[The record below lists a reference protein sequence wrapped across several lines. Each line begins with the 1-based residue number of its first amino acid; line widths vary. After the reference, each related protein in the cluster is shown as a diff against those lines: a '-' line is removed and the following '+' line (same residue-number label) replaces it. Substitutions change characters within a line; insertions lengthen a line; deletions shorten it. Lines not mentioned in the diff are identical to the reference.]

1 MTDLNDKLL
10 GTEQSSLGDIQAETQ
25 RQQDL
30 VAAIFSSH
38 APTEPATGMGLLEQG
53 QRWSAGIAAYRGNGL
68 SHAIAALRI
77 QFPTVLAMLG
87 DTAFDAVCARHWRQ
101 RPPRQGDLAKVGTE
115 FATTVAELNE
125 LAPWPW
131 LADSARLDWAL
142 WQVLFEPSALL
153 TETDLRR
160 LANDDPGQ
168 LRIQLA
174 AGTRFIQSPWP
185 LVTLRQLNLAPE
197 PDSQALQEVL
207 LAPKEYAWVWREGYE
222 AHCMAIPACEAAWI
236 IAIQS
241 CPSLDAALDSTSDEM
256 DFSAWL
262 NNAVR
267 HGWIDHVQAL

>member
-1 MTDLNDKLL
+1 MTYLSDKLL
-10 GTEQSSLGDIQAETQ
+10 GTEQSPPWDIQAEMQ

-30 VAAIFSSH
+30 VAAIFSSR
-38 APTEPATGMGLLEQG
+38 APTEPATEMGLLEQG
-53 QRWSAGIAAYRGNGL
+53 QLWSAGIAAYRGNGL
-68 SHAIAALRI
+68 SHATAALRV

-115 FATTVAELNE
+115 FAETIAELSE

-153 TETDLRR
+153 TETDLHR
-160 LANDDPGQ
+160 LANDEPTQ

-174 AGTRFIQSPWP
+174 AGTRLIQSPWP
-185 LVTLRQLNLAPE
+185 LVALRHLHRTPE
-197 PDSQALQEVL
+197 PDTQVLQDALL
-207 LAPKEYAWVWREGYE
+207 LPGEYAWVWREGFE
-222 AHCMAIPACEAAWI
+222 AQCMAIPAYEAAWI
-236 IAIQS
+236 HALQS
-241 CPSLDAALDSTSDEM
+241 CPSLDAALDIAPGEM

-267 HGWIDHVQAL
+267 HGWIDHVQAF